1 MPQVNVPS
9 NQLICEKCGSTYFV
23 EPGFCQYQEQYAST
37 PGAEFVAVTEDPI
50 RALVCMCGH
59 PIQVRKLRRLSIPAR
74 DWGGFQKSFESARRY
89 REAAEPQT
97 IVDRISPTLVNR
109 EEYAKLAELIANL
122 ETILRVRLPDS
133 TPPPDGPPPST
144 KP

>member
-1 MPQVNVPS
+1 M
-9 NQLICEKCGSTYFV
+9 EGKFH
-23 EPGFCQYQEQYAST
+23 QYRQQYSST
-37 PGAEFVAVTEDPI
+37 PGSELSPVTEDPI

-59 PIQVRKLRRLSIPAR
+59 PIQPRQHRSLSISAR

-109 EEYAKLAELIANL
+109 EEYAKLAEHIANL
-122 ETILRVRLPDS
+122 ETILRLRLPDS
-133 TPPPDGPPPST
+133 TPSPDSIPSDES
-144 KP
+144 